1 MGINDLWAVLSPGFG
16 ERVAFPLWVSRF
28 VEEYNRP
35 PRIAIDG
42 FMLLFQSKHLAL
54 AEWTDDAII
63 RMFLAKLVYFSS
75 YNVTYVV
82 VFDGNEKPLKHGDGF
97 VGTDIRALDD
107 LGCTPPFNNDILW
120 KLKAALVQYSI
131 SFIQCPGE
139 GEAECAMLQKTQ
151 VVDYVVSNDVDSL
164 VFGATKMLRNFS
176 RFKDDK
182 PASATGIDGGA
193 GNFYVTPVHMDVV
206 GDRTGLDY
214 ARLILIAT
222 IRGGDYSSG
231 VENIGI
237 TRAVKIALCG
247 TSFASFYHR
256 SPTKI
261 EAKEIKKGISM
272 IRSDPLPDFSRILLD
287 CFVDPLAP
295 GRIRS
300 VDQRETRVKKF
311 LELLNWN
318 IMERSRDIFERKAT
332 NLNNLSIDESFTIL
346 YLFPSVSKSKY
357 VFKSDRYNYGDESVN
372 QVIPS
377 NAFGFNIKYLILK
390 LLSHFERV
398 PELRE
403 SIRIAR
409 SKVIEGS
416 QYVMVKYQASKIEEL
431 IYPSINMSQDDEI
444 LDSQLEA
451 EEEAEGGA
459 NLGAQVLDVTKR
471 ANEKSIWIPCNLVNL
486 VNPALLS
493 DYQIDLEKKKERRIS
508 PKKAVSLQKTTLD
521 LLFKRRESSAADSI
535 KIESQEVKVAEEG
548 LKTHTDSK
556 ISDFDFKKK
565 QNIQYEGIDI
575 LQDPLKKEYSKTES
589 TKTTS
594 ATHKVSP
601 VRKKRSPRKKIL
613 LPGQSLVTSF
623 FSVKQEDQQE
633 SKPDTP
639 MEENPFYSKP
649 LFIDSD
655 SDGEVKPRPM
665 TAPSLAYNIP
675 SLKPKRLISSAG
687 LAEVSPSKKQHSL
700 QLSPDNSPEK
710 PSKGEIPTFEI
721 SPLKRGK

>member
-1 MGINDLWAVLSPGFG
+1 MGINDLWAVLSPGFS

-28 VEEYNRP
+28 VEEFNRP

-42 FMLLFQSKHLAL
+42 FMLLFQSKHSAL
-54 AEWTDDAII
+54 SEWTDEAII

-82 VFDGNEKPLKHGDGF
+82 VFDGNEKPSKHGENF
-97 VGTDIRALDD
+97 VGTDMNALDD
-107 LGCTPPFNNDILW
+107 LGCTPPFNSDILW

-182 PASATGIDGGA
+182 PASAAGIDGGA
-193 GNFYVTPVHMDVV
+193 GNFYVTPVHMNLV
-206 GDRTGLDY
+206 GERTGLDY

-231 VENIGI
+231 VDNIGI
-237 TRAVKIALCG
+237 ARAVKIALCG

-295 GRIRS
+295 GRVRPAN
-300 VDQRETRVKKF
+300 QREARVEKF

-318 IMERSRDIFERKAT
+318 ILERSRDIFERKAS

-357 VFKSDRYNYGDESVN
+357 LFKPDRYNYGDESVN

-377 NAFGFNIKYLILK
+377 DRFDFNIKYLILK

-398 PELRE
+398 SELKE
-403 SIRIAR
+403 TIRIAR

-416 QYVMVKYQASKIEEL
+416 QYVMVKYQAAKIEEL
-431 IYPSINMSQDDEI
+431 IYPSIKMSQNDEI
-444 LDSQLEA
+444 LDNQVEA
-451 EEEAEGGA
+451 EEEDEGRAKFGAE
-459 NLGAQVLDVTKR
+459 VLDEAKR
-471 ANEKSIWIPCNLVNL
+471 ANEKSIWIPCSLVNL
-486 VNPALLS
+486 INPSLLS
-493 DYQIDLEKKKERRIS
+493 DYQIDLDKKKEKRIS
-508 PKKAVSLQKTTLD
+508 PKKTAPLQKTTLD
-521 LLFKRRESSAADSI
+521 SLFKRRETSTANSI
-535 KIESQEVKVAEEG
+535 KFESQEVMTADEG
-548 LKTHTDSK
+548 SK
-556 ISDFDFKKK
+556 SRTENIITDFDFKKE
-565 QNIQYEGIDI
+565 QS
-575 LQDPLKKEYSKTES
+575 LQDGGIINRQDPQKEENSKTES
-589 TKTTS
+589 TKAAS
-594 ATHKVSP
+594 VARKVSP

-623 FSVKQEDQQE
+623 FSAKQEEQQE
-633 SKPDTP
+633 SKQDILV
-639 MEENPFYSKP
+639 EEDPFYSKP

-655 SDGEVKPRPM
+655 SDDEIKLRPM
-665 TAPSLAYNIP
+665 TAPSLAYSIP

-687 LAEVSPSKKQHSL
+687 SAEVSPSKKQHSL

-710 PSKGEIPTFEI
+710 ASKEEIPTVTI
-721 SPLKRGK
+721 SPLKRRK